1 MRDSI
6 VIMGGGLMGSGI
18 AAVSALAGNPT
29 IIVDVDRD
37 KAKGGVMDALKC
49 VRELCS
55 NGLASDRSAEQ
66 AEGLLEPEADM
77 GAALEKANMVIE
89 AVSENLELK
98 QTVFKQLDELLPRE
112 IPITSN
118 TSGLRI
124 SDIAR
129 YTKYPERTVSTHF
142 WFPGHLIP
150 LVEVVVGEHTDIQV
164 AKQVKERLETW
175 GKSPVLVKKDLPGQ
189 LANRIYQAI
198 IREAIQIVSM
208 GLADAEDV
216 DTAIKV
222 GMGLR
227 FPIMGPL
234 EHMDTIGLELTA
246 SVQDTVLPEISAARS
261 ASTYLAGLIESGRRG
276 YKDGQG
282 FYDWSGKDMEEI
294 TEKRN
299 RYLMKAIQL
308 LKTSNETL

>member
-6 VIMGGGLMGSGI
+6 VIIGGGLMGSGI
-18 AAVSALAGNPT
+18 AAVSVLAGNHT
-29 IIVDVDRD
+29 IIVDVDWN
-37 KAKGGVMDALKC
+37 KAEGGVSDALRC
-49 VRELCS
+49 VRELSS
-55 NGLASDRSAEQ
+55 NGLASELSAKQ
-66 AEGLLEPEADM
+66 AEVLLEAETKMEEA
-77 GAALEKANMVIE
+77 LSKAKFVIE
-89 AVSENLELK
+89 AVSENLQLK
-98 QTVFKQLDELLPRE
+98 QSVFKQIDELLPSE
-112 IPITSN
+112 VPITSN

-124 SDIAR
+124 TDIAK
-129 YTKYPERTVSTHF
+129 YTNYPERTVSTHF

-150 LVEVVVGEHTDIQV
+150 LVEVVVGEHTDIRV
-164 AKQVKERLETW
+164 ANQVKEMLKNW
-175 GKSPVLVKKDLPGQ
+175 GKAPVLVKKDLPGQ

-208 GLADAEDV
+208 GLADADDV
-216 DTAIKV
+216 DTAIKM

-227 FPIMGPL
+227 FPVMGPL

-246 SVQDTVLPEISAARS
+246 SVQNTVLPEISGER
-261 ASTYLAGLIESGRRG
+261 TVNPYVTGLIESGKCG

-282 FYDWSGKDMEEI
+282 FYDWSDKNMDEI

-308 LKTSNETL
+308 VKAER

>member
-1 MRDSI
+1 MRECI
-6 VIMGGGLMGSGI
+6 VIVGGGLMGSGI
-18 AAVSALAGNPT
+18 AAVSALAGNAT
-29 IIVDVDRD
+29 VIVDVDQQ
-37 KAKGGVMDALKC
+37 KAQKGVLDALKC
-49 VRELCS
+49 VKELRA
-55 NGLASDRSAEQ
+55 NGLTS
-66 AEGLLEPEADM
+66 EA
-77 GAALEKANMVIE
+77 KANRAETLIESELTMEDALKKAKLVIE

-98 QTVFKQLDELLPRE
+98 QKLFSQIDELLPPE
-112 IPITSN
+112 VPITSN

-129 YTKYPERTVSTHF
+129 YTKHPERTVSTHF

-150 LVEVVVGEHTDIQV
+150 LVEVVAGDHTDIEV
-164 AKQVKERLETW
+164 ARRVRDMLREW
-175 GKSPVLVKKDLPGQ
+175 GKAPVLVKKDMPGQ

-216 DTAIKV
+216 DTAIKM
-222 GMGLR
+222 GMGIR

-246 SVQDTVLPEISAARS
+246 SVQNTVLPVISDAKEANP
-261 ASTYLAGLIESGRRG
+261 YLAELIQSGRCG

-282 FYDWSGKDMEEI
+282 FYDWYGKDMDDI

-299 RYLMKAIQL
+299 QYLMKAIQL
-308 LKTSNETL
+308 LKSCGETK

>member
-1 MRDSI
+1 
-6 VIMGGGLMGSGI
+6 
-18 AAVSALAGNPT
+18 
-29 IIVDVDRD
+29 
-37 KAKGGVMDALKC
+37 
-49 VRELCS
+49 
-55 NGLASDRSAEQ
+55 
-66 AEGLLEPEADM
+66 
-77 GAALEKANMVIE
+77 
-89 AVSENLELK
+89 
-98 QTVFKQLDELLPRE
+98 
-112 IPITSN
+112 
-118 TSGLRI
+118 
-124 SDIAR
+124 
-129 YTKYPERTVSTHF
+129 
-142 WFPGHLIP
+142 
-150 LVEVVVGEHTDIQV
+150 V

-216 DTAIKV
+216 DTAIKM

>member
-1 MRDSI
+1 M
-6 VIMGGGLMGSGI
+6 
-18 AAVSALAGNPT
+18 
-29 IIVDVDRD
+29 
-37 KAKGGVMDALKC
+37 
-49 VRELCS
+49 
-55 NGLASDRSAEQ
+55 
-66 AEGLLEPEADM
+66 
-77 GAALEKANMVIE
+77 
-89 AVSENLELK
+89 
-98 QTVFKQLDELLPRE
+98 DELLPRE

-246 SVQDTVLPEISAARS
+246 SVQDTVLPGISAARS
-261 ASTYLAGLIESGRRG
+261 ASPYLAGSLNLVGAVIRTDRG
-276 YKDGQG
+276 FMTGQG
-282 FYDWSGKDMEEI
+282 RIWRKSR
-294 TEKRN
+294 KRG
-299 RYLMKAIQL
+299 
-308 LKTSNETL
+308 TGT